1 MLNLT
6 AALFP
11 GLQLD
16 RRHPNGGL
24 LALVRERIRYHRA
37 MRELNQLS
45 DRTLDD
51 IDVAREEF
59 PTLAWRHAKGL
70 PPRDRS

>member
-16 RRHPNGGL
+16 QRRRNGGL
-24 LALVRERIRYHRA
+24 LRLWRERVRYHLA
-37 MRELNQLS
+37 MRELRALS

-51 IDVAREEF
+51 IDVSRDEF
-59 PTLAWRHAKGL
+59 ATLAWRHAKSL